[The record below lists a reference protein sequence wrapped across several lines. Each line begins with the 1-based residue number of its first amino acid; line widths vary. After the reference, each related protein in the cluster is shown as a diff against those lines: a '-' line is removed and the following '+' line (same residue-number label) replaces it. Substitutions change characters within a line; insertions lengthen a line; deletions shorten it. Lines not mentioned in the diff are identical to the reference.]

1 MRENLIELACCLVT
15 ALLILGMIVAI
26 QHFSIKKQEPIETGV
41 FVDEVVIKGHPI
53 EADPPILVAQGA
65 YIASDTPVEDAV
77 DDQFE
82 ELVQIVMA
90 EGGNTE
96 PDMGL
101 RLICDS
107 ILNRVDDS
115 RFPNSI
121 HDVIY
126 QRGQFQPVGD
136 GVLYRFEPTEKVIQI
151 CAEEIQHRTNNKVL
165 FFRTQQYHSGTNPIA
180 HIGHHYYS
188 GK

>member
-1 MRENLIELACCLVT
+1 MRENLIELAYCLVM

-26 QHFSIKKQEPIETGV
+26 QHFSLKQQEPIETGV
-41 FVDEVVIKGHPI
+41 FVDEVVIKGHPA
-53 EADPPILVAQGA
+53 EADPPVLVAQEA

-82 ELVQIVMA
+82 ELCAITMV
-90 EGGNTE
+90 EGGFTE
-96 PDMGL
+96 PSEGL
-101 RLICDS
+101 RLICDT
-107 ILNRVDDS
+107 ILNRVDDP
-115 RFPNSI
+115 RFPNTI

-126 QRGQFQPVGD
+126 QAHQ
-136 GVLYRFEPTEKVIQI
+136 FEPVSRGILYKYVPTDEVIQI

-180 HIGHHYYS
+180 HMGHHYYS